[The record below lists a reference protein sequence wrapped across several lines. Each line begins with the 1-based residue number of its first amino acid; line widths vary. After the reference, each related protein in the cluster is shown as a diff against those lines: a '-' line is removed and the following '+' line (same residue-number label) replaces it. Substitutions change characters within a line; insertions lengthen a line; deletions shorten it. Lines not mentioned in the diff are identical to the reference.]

1 MLTILLTILKI
12 MELKVMLKSC
22 ILRDYNEVYSV
33 RRAIVDKLEATWCK
47 VLMLLAQRF
56 AIPGL
61 YRYPAYSS
69 VFTY

>member
-1 MLTILLTILKI
+1 MLTILLTISKK

-22 ILRDYNEVYSV
+22 ILRVYNEVYRIGPAV
-33 RRAIVDKLEATWCK
+33 VDKLEATWFK

-56 AIPGL
+56 STPGL
-61 YRYPAYSS
+61 YKYPAYNS